1 MNANTMTIARLAL
14 LLAGIASFAYSM
26 NSGNVTAR
34 YVAIGFVAAALL
46 LRIVERLINRP

>member
-1 MNANTMTIARLAL
+1 MSGNTVTIARIAL

-34 YVAIGFVAAALL
+34 WVAIGCVASALL
-46 LRIVERLINRP
+46 LRIVDKLIKRP